1 VPMSK
6 RRPKKREEIVR
17 QFAQR
22 LREVRL
28 LRGMTQ
34 ADLAQKADVAVTYIS
49 GLEGGDTAPGI
60 DLVDRLANALGTT
73 AAELLPSVRPPDAK
87 AVLQDQAQQMFEQL
101 IRVGECETFQILN
114 PFLALLLES
123 ASKRR

>member
-1 VPMSK
+1 MSK
-6 RRPKKREEIVR
+6 RRAKKREEIVR

-34 ADLAQKADVAVTYIS
+34 ADLAQKADVAVTYVS
-49 GLEGGDTAPGI
+49 GLESGDTAPGI
-60 DLVDRLANALGTT
+60 DLVDRLATALGTS
-73 AAELLPSVRPPDAK
+73 AADLLPSATTPDTK
-87 AVLQDQAQQMFEQL
+87 AVLQEQAKQLFEQL
-101 IRVGECETFQILN
+101 LRKGECEIFKILN

-123 ASKRR
+123 VTRRH

>member
-1 VPMSK
+1 MPK
-6 RRPKKREEIVR
+6 RRAKKREEIVR

-34 ADLAQKADVAVTYIS
+34 ADLAQKAAVAVTYVS
-49 GLEGGDTAPGI
+49 GLESGDTAPGI

-73 AAELLPSVRPPDAK
+73 AADLLPSARPPDHK
-87 AVLQDQAQQMFEQL
+87 TVLQKQAKQLFEQL
-101 IRVGECETFQILN
+101 LHVGECETFQVLN

-123 ASKRR
+123 A